1 MKTRVHP
8 DRRAFVAT
16 AALAMILPAASACAE
31 EGETWDSFKTR
42 YLQPDGRVVDNG
54 NDGITHT
61 EGQGWAMLLAEAH
74 EDRETFDRVW
84 AWTNANLARS
94 DVRLFSWRYDPNAQ
108 PQVTDPNN
116 ATDGDIFIAWALL
129 RAALRWRNDDYARAS
144 ADIRGAIGR
153 GLVAQIAGRSV
164 LLPGIEGFASAEGV
178 IYNPSYFVLPALK
191 LFAARDPHG
200 PWNAVIAGGLELAD
214 LALFGEHNL
223 PSDWV
228 FIGVDGRL
236 APGAGRPPR
245 FSFDAIRAPFYL
257 VWGGERGRRQVGSIS
272 DFWKKGFKDD
282 KRPPAWIDVM
292 TGEAAPYTLS
302 NGGAAVAAVVMDD
315 NGVAKWKPEDPNYY
329 SSVLQL
335 LAAASRKDMGRRRIG
350 L

>member
-1 MKTRVHP
+1 
-8 DRRAFVAT
+8 
-16 AALAMILPAASACAE
+16 MILPGATACAE
-31 EGETWDSFKTR
+31 EGETWESFKTR
-42 YLQPDGRVVDNG
+42 YLQPDGRVLDNG
-54 NDGITHT
+54 NNGVSHT

-74 EDRETFDRVW
+74 EDREAFDRVW

-94 DVRLFSWRYDPNAQ
+94 DVRLFSWRYDPAAQ
-108 PQVTDPNN
+108 PPVTDPNN

-129 RAALRWRNDDYARAS
+129 RAAERWRNDDYARSS

-164 LLPGIEGFASAEGV
+164 LLPGLEGFASATGV

-191 LFAARDPHG
+191 LFADRDPHG
-200 PWNAVIAGGLELAD
+200 PWHAVIASGLELAD
-214 LALFGEHNL
+214 LALFGQNSL

-228 FIGVDGRL
+228 FIGVDGQL
-236 APGAGRPPR
+236 APAAGHAPR

-257 VWGGERGRRQVGSIS
+257 VWGGEKGRRQVRTVTE
-272 DFWKKGFKDD
+272 FWRKGFKDD
-282 KRPPAWIDVM
+282 KRPPAWVDVM
-292 TGEAAPYTLS
+292 TNEVANYTLS

-315 NGVAKWKPEDPNYY
+315 NGVGKWKAEDPNYY

-335 LAAASRKDMGRRRIG
+335 LAAVSRKDMGRRRIG